1 MMYTIDHAFQDFM
14 ISNERKNLSTD
25 SMRYYRE
32 NITRFIAWLSQ
43 NNIYKPHKI
52 TDKTVD
58 DYLLFLLRTV
68 PNRTS
73 VNTYMRA
80 VRRFLN
86 YLSEQKIIKPIKV
99 APLKDHYKIKI
110 TFDIDEIELILNSVQ
125 PNDDTSVIMLLLLSC
140 GMRSRSV
147 RELRVCDVHV
157 NDRYIDI
164 CHTKSGEPLCLPISS
179 GVAIVLKQY
188 IANYARHDL
197 LFVNSRG
204 AMFNR
209 DSLAKRMN
217 KRLRALGIPQ
227 NKTGVHI
234 FRHTFGKIMSMN
246 ACPTAILQ
254 RWFGHSDIRMTQ
266 RYIDLYGN
274 ELKNTMNMLPTSS
287 FQYA

>member
-1 MMYTIDHAFQDFM
+1 MYTVDRAFQDFM
-14 ISNERKNLSTD
+14 IHNERKNLSPE

-32 NITRFIAWLSQ
+32 NITRFITWLSE
-43 NNIYKPHKI
+43 NRIHKSHKI
-52 TDKTVD
+52 TDKTAD
-58 DYLLFLLRTV
+58 DYMLFLLRTV

-86 YLSEQKIIKPIKV
+86 YLSEQRIIKPIKV
-99 APLKDHYKIKI
+99 APLKDSYKIKA
-110 TFDIDEIELILNSVQ
+110 TFDLNETEMILNSVQ

-147 RELRVCDVHV
+147 RELRVGDVHV

-164 CHTKSGEPLCLPISS
+164 CHTKSGEPLCLPISRD
-179 GVAIVLKQY
+179 VAIVLQQY
-188 IANYARHDL
+188 IAIYGRHGL

-204 AMFNR
+204 EMFNR

-266 RYIDLYGN
+266 RYIDLYGT
-274 ELKNTMNMLPTSS
+274 ELKNTMSMLPTSS